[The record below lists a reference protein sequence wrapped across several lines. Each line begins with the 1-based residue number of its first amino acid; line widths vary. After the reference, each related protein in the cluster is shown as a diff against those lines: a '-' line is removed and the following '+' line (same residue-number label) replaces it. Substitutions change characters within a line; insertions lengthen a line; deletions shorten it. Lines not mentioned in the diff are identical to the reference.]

1 MSTQQ
6 VEAFYE
12 KLSQDG
18 AFRDQI
24 RNVSSQ
30 EECSR
35 IVKAAGYDFT
45 QQELEDY
52 TAELLEN
59 DNSGEIGE
67 RELEAV
73 QGGFMLRG
81 NSMQIYGLPPMQ
93 DYF

>member
-12 KLSQDG
+12 KLSQDE
-18 AFRDQI
+18 AFCDQI
-24 RNVSSQ
+24 RNVRSQ

-35 IVKAAGYDFT
+35 IVKDAGYDFT
-45 QQELEDY
+45 QRELEEY
-52 TAELLEN
+52 TAELLEK
-59 DNSGEIGE
+59 DSSGEIGE

-81 NSMQIYGLPPMQ
+81 SSMQIYGLPPMQ